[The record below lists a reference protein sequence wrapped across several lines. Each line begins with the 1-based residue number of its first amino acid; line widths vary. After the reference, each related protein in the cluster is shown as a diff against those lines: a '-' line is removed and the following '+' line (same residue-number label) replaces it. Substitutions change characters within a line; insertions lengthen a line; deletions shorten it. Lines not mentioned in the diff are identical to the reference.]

1 MIKSKEL
8 LRNYIIYSNLAVKS
22 SNISSVSLKSFLC
35 TETTKDVELTCW
47 KCHKTLSTR
56 NLFCKFCSS
65 VQKLEEQNYYDLFD
79 LKFQFLINK
88 TDLSKKFKH
97 LQSQLHPDKFSTKNQ
112 EEQAISETYSSHLNK
127 AYSILQNPL
136 ERGIYLLSLQNIS
149 IDEDSPGTDQKLLME
164 VLMLNE
170 ELDDASTKEELESLH
185 TKVRST
191 IDDLIE
197 KINSSFE
204 KKDFIRAKELLIKMK
219 YFVTLETKWKEKKNQ
234 LELQES
240 GK

>member
-88 TDLSKKFKH
+88 RDLSKKFKH

-112 EEQAISETYSSHLNK
+112 V
-127 AYSILQNPL
+127 
-136 ERGIYLLSLQNIS
+136 
-149 IDEDSPGTDQKLLME
+149 GTL
-164 VLMLNE
+164 
-170 ELDDASTKEELESLH
+170 T
-185 TKVRST
+185 
-191 IDDLIE
+191 
-197 KINSSFE
+197 
-204 KKDFIRAKELLIKMK
+204 LLIIS
-219 YFVTLETKWKEKKNQ
+219 VIIWKEGFSHTGTNTDRID
-234 LELQES
+234 
-240 GK
+240 